1 MEEDITA
8 SLYHAVDNNDL
19 SKLRHLLQDGANPNE
34 RYTGTP
40 YVSFTILHLSCEKGN
55 LHTTRALVEAGAD
68 VLSHD
73 TWGMSP
79 LIHSI
84 ICQQEDVVEYLIS
97 ECPSS
102 VNFPDKSGKSPL
114 HFAIESDNVAILNLL
129 IRCNADINKG
139 TVQGVTPLISVCQ
152 IPKLTKRE
160 TIAKI
165 LIKQGAVVD
174 SKDALDYRTALQISL
189 TKRHLDVVPLLLRAG
204 ADVNTEDKGGHTPLT
219 NLISSSVRPSCD
231 VVGDDVIEVMTLL
244 IQMGANLNS
253 NTSEN
258 SNPLMVSTLLKS
270 AKFVEYFLACGA
282 DPNIEFSSGIT
293 PLIAATGNRDQN
305 TVRLLLEHNA
315 KVDPPALVSYGRRER
330 RLYDPFELAVDLL
343 QWDIVDLLVQY
354 GYNLSQH
361 DYMLSMTPS
370 DRTPVA
376 LLNNPDTHDRL
387 RRIACSPPSLEKI
400 VILNVR
406 KILGLNLLQK
416 VQKLVL
422 PYDVRNK
429 LVNL

>member
-8 SLYHAVDNNDL
+8 ALYHAVDNNDL
-19 SKLRHLLQDGANPNE
+19 IKLRHLLQDGANPNE

-68 VLSHD
+68 VLSRD

-102 VNFPDKSGKSPL
+102 LNFPDKSGKSPL

-129 IRCNADINKG
+129 IRCNADINKE

-204 ADVNTEDKGGHTPLT
+204 ADVNTEDK
-219 NLISSSVRPSCD
+219 V
-231 VVGDDVIEVMTLL
+231 
-244 IQMGANLNS
+244 
-253 NTSEN
+253 
-258 SNPLMVSTLLKS
+258 
-270 AKFVEYFLACGA
+270 
-282 DPNIEFSSGIT
+282 SSGIT

>member
-8 SLYHAVDNNDL
+8 ALYHAVDNNDL
-19 SKLRHLLQDGANPNE
+19 IKLRHLLQDGANPNE

-68 VLSHD
+68 VLSRD

-102 VNFPDKSGKSPL
+102 LNFPDKS
-114 HFAIESDNVAILNLL
+114 
-129 IRCNADINKG
+129 
-139 TVQGVTPLISVCQ
+139 
-152 IPKLTKRE
+152 
-160 TIAKI
+160 
-165 LIKQGAVVD
+165 D

-231 VVGDDVIEVMTLL
+231 VIGDDVIEVMTLL

-253 NTSEN
+253 NKCEN
-258 SNPLMVSTLLKS
+258 SNPLLVSTLLKS